1 VRKRIIALAV
11 LAAVLAI
18 SMFGVPLAAGVAYYY
33 LVDETSELER
43 LADTAAIDNAADL
56 GQGRQATALPA
67 VESGTN
73 LALYDVTGGRTTGT
87 GPSTADGAVAAALRD
102 NTVHHDMTGGLLVV
116 AVPVADGDHV
126 TGVVRAAARQS
137 EMYPRIAFT
146 WLAMLSLGLVAVLLT
161 WLIARR
167 HARRLAVPLEQ
178 LATAAHRLGDGDFT
192 VRTTPAGIGEID
204 AAAQALNRT
213 ARRLGE
219 LVDRER
225 AFSADAS
232 HQLRTPLAGLRLRLE
247 AALGQDGQ
255 RQHDGVQE
263 AIADTD
269 RLERTIDDLLA
280 LARDVPRS
288 DSPLDSVEMVE
299 ELRQQW
305 HGRLAALGRPL
316 RLILDRDLP
325 DSHVSPTAVRQVL
338 AVLVDNAFQHGT
350 GTVTVH
356 VRDAG
361 ETIAVDVGDE
371 GSGLSVAET
380 ELFRRRTPGARGH
393 GIGLALARS
402 LAEAEGGRL
411 RLTRRQPTTFTLFL
425 PGGHSAGVATV

>member
-1 VRKRIIALAV
+1 MRKRIIAVAV

-33 LVDETSELER
+33 LVDERNELER
-43 LADTAAIDNAADL
+43 LADTAAIDTAADL
-56 GQGRQATALPA
+56 VQGREATALPA
-67 VESGTN
+67 VESGTS
-73 LALYDVTGGRTTGT
+73 LALYDVTGHRSAGQ
-87 GPSTADGAVAAALRD
+87 GPSTADSPVSGALHD
-102 NTVHHDMTGGLLVV
+102 NAVHHDMTDGLLVV

-126 TGVVRAAARQS
+126 TGVVRAAVPQS
-137 EMYPRIAFT
+137 EMYPRIMIT
-146 WLAMLSLGLVAVLLT
+146 WLAMISLGMVAVLVT

-167 HARRLAVPLEQ
+167 HARRLAVPLER
-178 LATAAHRLGDGDFT
+178 LAAAARHLGDGDFT
-192 VRTTPAGIGEID
+192 VRTTPAGIKEID

-213 ARRLGE
+213 AGRLGE

-247 AALGQDGQ
+247 AALGHDTD
-255 RQHDGVQE
+255 RQHDAIQD

-288 DSPLDSVEMVE
+288 ESPLDPAGMVE
-299 ELRQQW
+299 ELRLQW

-316 RLILDRDLP
+316 RLATDRDLP

-338 AVLVDNAFQHGT
+338 AVLMDNALHHGV

-361 ETIAVDVGDE
+361 ETIAIDVGDE
-371 GSGLSVAET
+371 GNGLSSAEP
-380 ELFRRRTPGARGH
+380 ELFARRAPGARGH

-425 PGGHSAGVATV
+425 PGDHHAATASP